1 MLSVESKIAWRYLF
15 SKKGHSAINIVSGVS
30 AAAVAVVTATML
42 CVMSVMNGFESLV
55 EDMFSEF
62 DPELRITAAEGKYF
76 STADPAIRALYTLD
90 YVETVSEQVVETAL
104 IQYRDHRMPATLMG
118 VDTAFQT
125 LTHIDSILVDGQYS
139 VYDGA
144 FERTVMGRG
153 LALAL
158 GVNAHFVG
166 GVHIYAPR
174 RTARVNMLRPDESF
188 NEGTVFMAGTFA
200 VNQLEYDDHVMLVS
214 AELARS
220 LFEYRADEVT
230 ALGVKTR
237 GNIDRAQA
245 TIRKLLGEDYIVAN
259 RYEQQA
265 DFYRIV
271 RVEKLLTVLLMV
283 FILLIAS
290 FNVISSLSMLILDKK
305 ESIAILSSLGAD
317 RRQIQRVFRYEGW
330 LISSLGAGL
339 GLLIGLALC
348 LTQEHYGWLTLGNG
362 TEYVIRA
369 YPVAVQTTDVLIVA
383 AIVLTLGWIAAY
395 IPSRKITTA

>member
-1 MLSVESKIAWRYLF
+1 MSVESKIAWRYLL

-30 AAAVAVVTATML
+30 AAAVAVVTAAML

-55 EDMFSEF
+55 ENMFSEF
-62 DPELRITAAEGKYF
+62 DAELRITAAEGKYF
-76 STADPAIRALYTLD
+76 STADPAIQALYTME
-90 YVETVSEQVVETAL
+90 YVETVSEQVIETAL
-104 IQYRDHRMPATLMG
+104 IQYREHRMPATLMG
-118 VDTAFQT
+118 VDSAFQS
-125 LTHIDSILVDGQYS
+125 LTHIDSILTDGQYS

-153 LALAL
+153 LAIAL

-166 GVHIYAPR
+166 GIHIYAPR
-174 RTARVNMLRPDESF
+174 RTQRVNMLRPDESF

-214 AELARS
+214 TELARS

-230 ALGVKTR
+230 ALGIKTR
-237 GNIDRAQA
+237 GNIRDAQKQIQ
-245 TIRKLLGEDYIVAN
+245 TLVGTDYIVAN

-290 FNVISSLSMLILDKK
+290 FNIISSLSMLILDKK
-305 ESIAILSSLGAD
+305 ESIAILSSIGASKA
-317 RRQIQRVFRYEGW
+317 QIQRIFLYEGW
-330 LISSLGAGL
+330 MISSIGAGL
-339 GLLIGLALC
+339 GLIIGLGLC
-348 LTQEHYGWLTLGNG
+348 VSQEQWGWLTLGNG
-362 TEYVIRA
+362 TEYVISA
-369 YPVAVQTTDVLIVA
+369 YPVVVQAADVLLVTV
-383 AIVLTLGWIAAY
+383 IVLSLGWIAAFV
-395 IPSRKITTA
+395 PSRKI

>member
-1 MLSVESKIAWRYLF
+1 MSVESKIAWRYLF

-30 AAAVAVVTATML
+30 AAAVAVVTAAML

-55 EDMFSEF
+55 ENMFSEF
-62 DPELRITAAEGKYF
+62 DAELRITAAEGKYF
-76 STADPAIRALYTLD
+76 STADPVIQALYTMEC
-90 YVETVSEQVVETAL
+90 VETVSEQVIETAL
-104 IQYRDHRMPATLMG
+104 IQYREHRMPATLMG
-118 VDTAFQT
+118 VDSAFQS
-125 LTHIDSILVDGQYS
+125 LTHIDSILTDGQYS

-153 LALAL
+153 LAIAL

-166 GVHIYAPR
+166 GIHIYAPR
-174 RTARVNMLRPDESF
+174 RTQRVNMLRPDESF

-214 AELARS
+214 TELARS

-230 ALGVKTR
+230 ALGIKTR
-237 GNIDRAQA
+237 GNIRDAQKQIQA
-245 TIRKLLGEDYIVAN
+245 LVGTDYIVAN

-290 FNVISSLSMLILDKK
+290 FNIISSLSMLILDKK
-305 ESIAILSSLGAD
+305 ESIAILSSIGASKA
-317 RRQIQRVFRYEGW
+317 QIQRIFLYEGW
-330 LISSLGAGL
+330 MISSIGAGL
-339 GLLIGLALC
+339 GLIIGLGLC
-348 LTQEHYGWLTLGNG
+348 VSQEQWGWLTLGNG
-362 TEYVIRA
+362 TEYVISA
-369 YPVAVQTTDVLIVA
+369 YPVVVQAADVLLVTV
-383 AIVLTLGWIAAY
+383 IVLSLGWIAAFV
-395 IPSRKITTA
+395 PSRRI